1 MLWYGMWYVMVWYVM
16 VWCGVVWWGIARWA
30 RWPDEPDGPPGPMGA
45 RWDCISRW
53 PGESPDGFL
62 FCARDGPGSQMGP
75 MGFISRWPRWG
86 SFPDGPDGVHFPM
99 GLACRPMG
107 FISRWA
113 DFVAVPM
120 GSFSRWARWLPKPD
134 GTYGPRAPSPS
145 GQKLPRPPQSEPVSS
160 QGPSK

>member
-1 MLWYGMWYVMVWYVM
+1 MVWYVM

-53 PGESPDGFL
+53 PGESPDGLF

-99 GLACRPMG
+99 GPMARWDSLFELVVEIDTNVARWPDEIPMNPDRPMARWGSSRVFGPMG
-107 FISRWA
+107 FICTLL
-113 DFVAVPM
+113 F
-120 GSFSRWARWLPKPD
+120 FAR
-134 GTYGPRAPSPS
+134 
-145 GQKLPRPPQSEPVSS
+145 
-160 QGPSK
+160 